1 MARQYNDPINGIESS
16 VGEQLNVF
24 KYYRVALQEARKEQ
38 YFMQLAD
45 VKNMP
50 KNMGK
55 TMKQFHYLPLLSD
68 ENINDQGI
76 DAAGNPIQN
85 GNLYGSSKD
94 VGTITGK
101 LPLVGENGGRVN
113 RVGFKRKDIEGSIV
127 RMGFF
132 DEYTEESVNFDTD
145 AELMMHISRETIN
158 GAHEITEDVLQIDLL
173 QSAGVIR
180 YPGDATEDSEL
191 TAEHEVTYG
200 DILRL
205 GIDLDNNRTPKHT
218 KILTGV
224 RMIDTRVIPGARV
237 LYVGSELLPTLMAM
251 TDFHG
256 EKAFIEVQHYAAN
269 GGVLNGEAGAI
280 AGFRVV
286 VVPEMLHWEGAGAD
300 VGDVDTHYETGGKFD
315 VFPLLCVG
323 NESFSTI
330 GFQTDGKTVKF
341 RITHKKPGY
350 EQASTDDPYGQKGF
364 MSIMWYY
371 GFLLQR
377 PERIGLIKTTA
388 SL

>member
-1 MARQYNDPINGIESS
+1 MSRSYNAPIDGEESTI
-16 VGEQLNVF
+16 GTQLNLY

-38 YFMQLAD
+38 YFMQLAN
-45 VKNMP
+45 VKSMP

-55 TMKQFHYLPLLSD
+55 TMKQYHYLPLLSD
-68 ENINDQGI
+68 ENINDEGI
-76 DAAGNPIQN
+76 DAGGNPIAN

-101 LPLVGENGGRVN
+101 LPLLGEAGGRVN
-113 RVGFKRKDIEGSIV
+113 RVGYKRKDIEGSLV
-127 RMGFF
+127 RLGFF

-145 AELMMHISRETIN
+145 AELLQHISRETIN
-158 GAHEITEDVLQIDLL
+158 GAHEITEDMLQIDLL

-191 TAEHEVTYG
+191 GEAHEVTYG

-218 KILTGV
+218 KVITGV
-224 RMIDTRVIPGARV
+224 RMIDTKVVPGARV
-237 LYVGSELLPTLMAM
+237 LYIGSELLPTMMGMVDL
-251 TDFHG
+251 HG
-256 EKAFIEVQHYAAN
+256 NPAFTEVQHYAAN

-286 VVPEMLHWEGAGAD
+286 VVPEMMHWEGAGAD
-300 VGDVDTHYETGGKFD
+300 AAGVDTHYVTGDNFD
-315 VFPLLCVG
+315 VFPMLCVG

-341 RITHKKPGY
+341 RITHKKPGE
-350 EQASTDDPYGQKGF
+350 EQAGTHDPYGQTGF

-371 GFLLQR
+371 GFLLER

-388 SL
+388 TM